1 MGLIL
6 DSSVVIDAERRGE
19 TVVRLIERVVSIS
32 GDQEAA
38 LSAVGLTELVHG
50 LHRANTPALRLRRQA
65 FLDELLADMVVYPYT
80 REAALVAGRVDAEQ
94 RSRGVVIPYPDLL
107 IGATAL
113 TLGFSVLTANLRHF
127 QQLPGLSVLLL
138 R

>member
-6 DSSVVIDAERRGE
+6 DSSAVIAAERGGE
-19 TVVRLIERVVSIS
+19 TAERLVERVVRIA
-32 GDQEAA
+32 GDQETA

-65 FLDELLADMVVYPYT
+65 FLDDLLAGLQVYPYT
-80 REAALVAGRVDAEQ
+80 KETALLAGRLDAEQ
-94 RSRGVVIPYPDLL
+94 RIRGVVIPYPDLL

-113 TLGFSVLTANLRHF
+113 SLGFSVLTTNVRHF
-127 QQLPGLSVLLL
+127 RQVPGLAVVLFQ
-138 R
+138 

>member
-38 LSAVGLTELVHG
+38 LSAVGLTELIHG

-113 TLGFSVLTANLRHF
+113 TLGFSVLTANL
-127 QQLPGLSVLLL
+127 
-138 R
+138 